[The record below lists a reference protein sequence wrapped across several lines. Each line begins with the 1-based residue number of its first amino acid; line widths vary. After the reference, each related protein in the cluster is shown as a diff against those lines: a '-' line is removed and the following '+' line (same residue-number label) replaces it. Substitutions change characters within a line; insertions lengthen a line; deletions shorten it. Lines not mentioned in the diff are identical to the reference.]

1 MKQTENGI
9 VIAKTLMVM
18 FILMNFVIT
27 MSSSIFNG
35 ILDHV
40 AAEFSFTISQTGYL
54 NSFYLYGAGIGV
66 PVFLIL
72 FRRYDRIT
80 LLKVMLALNIAATIS
95 LLFIT
100 QFVPMVSIRFLMG
113 LAGNCY
119 SVLAT
124 ATIAA
129 LTPKEKLGSALSILI
144 AGSAVANIIG
154 VPMVRAFSNVL
165 SWQENYMILILIMVI
180 CLLYF
185 LLKLPALQE
194 ESQGFNLK
202 EEFAWLKNK
211 QVLIALS
218 ASLVTFFGYGLQT
231 YLTPYVI
238 ELFPEMESH
247 MSFILVLI
255 GIFSFVG
262 NHIGGV
268 LCTRYGYYKSM
279 IFGTAMQALTGIL
292 MIMTQHMAYAN
303 IVLILIWM
311 MNAWLIGLEI
321 NTSINIVTDR
331 KSSFMVA
338 LNSSG
343 IQLGTA
349 IGTSIAASIISS
361 IGIRWIPVTSI
372 ITAILVILLMLANL
386 KNAQRTI

>member
-1 MKQTENGI
+1 MKHTENGF
-9 VIAKTLMVM
+9 VITKTLMVM
-18 FILMNFVIT
+18 FILMNFVLA

-35 ILDHV
+35 ILDQV

-72 FRRYDRIT
+72 FRKYDRIT
-80 LLKVMLALNIAATIS
+80 LLKVMLAVNIIATTA
-95 LLFIT
+95 LLLIRQFI
-100 QFVPMVSIRFLMG
+100 PMVSIRFIMG

-129 LTPKEKLGSALSILI
+129 LTPKEKLGSSLSILI
-144 AGSAVANIIG
+144 AGSAAANIIG
-154 VPMVRAFSNVL
+154 VPMVRAFSDIL
-165 SWQENYMILILIMVI
+165 SWQQNFMILIAIMI
-180 CLLYF
+180 ISLLYF
-185 LLKLPALQE
+185 LMKLPAIHE
-194 ESQGFNLK
+194 ENQGFNLK
-202 EEFAWLKNK
+202 EEFLWLKNK

-218 ASLVTFFGYGLQT
+218 ASLITFFGYGLQT

-238 ELFPEMESH
+238 ELFPQMEQH

-255 GIFSFVG
+255 GIFSFAG
-262 NHIGGV
+262 NHIGGI

-279 IFGTAMQALTGIL
+279 IFGTSLQAITALL
-292 MIMTQHMAYAN
+292 MLLTQHLVYAN
-303 IVLILIWM
+303 IILILIWM

-331 KSSFMVA
+331 KSSFMVS

-349 IGTSIAASIISS
+349 VGTSIAAGIISS
-361 IGIRWIPVTSI
+361 IGIRWIPVTSF
-372 ITAILVILLMLANL
+372 ITALLVSFIMMANL
-386 KNAQRTI
+386 KNAPK

>member
-9 VIAKTLMVM
+9 VISKTLMVM
-18 FILMNFVIT
+18 FILMNFVLA

-35 ILDHV
+35 ILDQV
-40 AAEFSFTISQTGYL
+40 ATEFGFTISETGYL

-66 PVFLIL
+66 PIFLIL
-72 FRRYDRIT
+72 FRKYDRIT
-80 LLKVMLALNIAATIS
+80 LLKVMLALNIAGTTV
-95 LLFIT
+95 LLLVRQFI
-100 QFVPMVSIRFLMG
+100 PMVSIRFLMG

-144 AGSAVANIIG
+144 AGSAAANIIG
-154 VPMVRAFSNVL
+154 VPMVRAFSHVL
-165 SWQENYMILILIMVI
+165 SWQQNYMILIAMMVI
-180 CLLYF
+180 SLLYF
-185 LLKLPALQE
+185 LIKLPPLHE

-202 EEFAWLKNK
+202 EEFSWLKNK
-211 QVLIALS
+211 QVCIALA
-218 ASLVTFFGYGLQT
+218 ASLITFMGYGLQT

-238 ELFPEMESH
+238 ELFPEMEQH

-255 GIFSFVG
+255 GIFSFAG

-268 LCTRYGYYKSM
+268 LCTKYGYYKSM
-279 IFGTAMQALTGIL
+279 LFGTALQAITAVLMLLT
-292 MIMTQHMAYAN
+292 QQMAYAN
-303 IVLILIWM
+303 IVLILLWM
-311 MNAWLIGLEI
+311 FNAWLIGLEI
-321 NTSINIVTDR
+321 NTGINIVTDR
-331 KSSFMVA
+331 KSSFMVS

-349 IGTSIAASIISS
+349 IGTSIAAGIISS
-361 IGIRWIPVTSI
+361 VGIRWVPVT
-372 ITAILVILLMLANL
+372 TLAAALVVLCMMLMNL
-386 KNAQRTI
+386 RQAPR

>member
-9 VIAKTLMVM
+9 VITKALMLM
-18 FILMNFVIT
+18 FILMNFVLA

-35 ILDHV
+35 ILDQV
-40 AAEFSFTISQTGYL
+40 AQEFSFTISQTGYL

-66 PVFLIL
+66 PIFLIL
-72 FRRYDRIT
+72 FRKYDRIT
-80 LLKVMLALNIAATIS
+80 LLKVMLALNIIATIA
-95 LLFIT
+95 LLFIH
-100 QFVPMVSIRFLMG
+100 QFIPMVSIRFLMG

-144 AGSAVANIIG
+144 AGSAAANIIG
-154 VPMVRAFSNVL
+154 VPMVRAFSDVL
-165 SWQENYMILILIMVI
+165 SWQENYMILIAIMVI
-180 CLLYF
+180 SLLYF
-185 LLKLPALQE
+185 LLKLPALHE
-194 ESQGFNLK
+194 ERDGFNLK

-211 QVLIALS
+211 QVLIALL
-218 ASLVTFFGYGLQT
+218 ASLITFFGYGLQT

-238 ELFPEMESH
+238 ELFPQMEQH

-262 NHIGGV
+262 NYIGGV
-268 LCTRYGYYKSM
+268 LCTKYGYYKSM
-279 IFGTAMQALTGIL
+279 IFSTALQAITAAL
-292 MIMTQHMAYAN
+292 MLITQHMAYAN
-303 IVLILIWM
+303 IILILIWM

-331 KSSFMVA
+331 KSSFMVS

-349 IGTSIAASIISS
+349 IGTSIAAGIISS
-361 IGIRWIPVTSI
+361 IGIRWIPVTSL
-372 ITAILVILLMLANL
+372 ITAILVILLMMINL
-386 KNAQRTI
+386 KHAPR

>member
-1 MKQTENGI
+1 MKETQNGI
-9 VIAKTLMVM
+9 TISKALMLM
-18 FILMNFVIT
+18 FILMNFVLA
-27 MSSSIFNG
+27 MSSSIFSG
-35 ILDHV
+35 ILDQV
-40 AAEFSFTISQTGYL
+40 AQEFSFTISQTGYL

-66 PVFLIL
+66 PIFLIL
-72 FRRYDRIT
+72 FRKYDRIT
-80 LLKVMLALNIAATIS
+80 LLKVMLALNIIATIA
-95 LLFIT
+95 LLFIR
-100 QFVPMVSIRFLMG
+100 QFIPMVSIRFLMG

-144 AGSAVANIIG
+144 AGSAAANIIG
-154 VPMVRAFSNVL
+154 VPMVRAFSHIL
-165 SWQENYMILILIMVI
+165 SWQQNYMILIAIMVI
-180 CLLYF
+180 SLLYF
-185 LLKLPALQE
+185 LLKLPALHE
-194 ESQGFNLK
+194 DRVGFNLK

-211 QVLIALS
+211 QVLIALL
-218 ASLVTFFGYGLQT
+218 ASLITFFGYGLQT

-238 ELFPEMESH
+238 ALFPEMEEH

-262 NHIGGV
+262 NYIGGV

-279 IFGTAMQALTGIL
+279 LFGTALQAITAAL
-292 MIMTQHMAYAN
+292 MLMTRHMAYAN
-303 IVLILIWM
+303 IILILIWM

-331 KSSFMVA
+331 KSSFMVS

-349 IGTSIAASIISS
+349 IGTSIAAGIISN
-361 IGIRWIPVTSI
+361 IGIQWIPVTSL
-372 ITAILVILLMLANL
+372 ITALLVIVLMLTNL
-386 KNAQRTI
+386 KHASR

>member
-1 MKQTENGI
+1 MKKTENGI
-9 VIAKTLMVM
+9 IITKSLMTI

-35 ILDHV
+35 ILDQV

-66 PVFLIL
+66 PIFLIL
-72 FRRYDRIT
+72 FRKYDRIT
-80 LLKVMLALNIAATIS
+80 LLKGMLALNIAATTV
-95 LLFIT
+95 LLFVK
-100 QFVPMVSIRFLMG
+100 QFIPMVSIRFLMG

-119 SVLAT
+119 GVLAT

-144 AGSAVANIIG
+144 AGSAAANIIG
-154 VPMVRAFSNVL
+154 VPMVRASSDIL
-165 SWQENYMILILIMVI
+165 SWQQNYMILIVIMVI
-180 CLLYF
+180 SLIYL
-185 LLKLPALQE
+185 LLKLPALQKE
-194 ESQGFNLK
+194 NQGFDLK
-202 EEFAWLKNK
+202 KEFAWLKNK

-218 ASLVTFFGYGLQT
+218 ASLITFFGYGLQT

-238 ELFPEMESH
+238 ELFPEMEQH

-262 NHIGGV
+262 NHIGGI
-268 LCTRYGYYKSM
+268 LCTKYGYYKSM
-279 IFGTAMQALTGIL
+279 ILGTALQAITAIL
-292 MIMTQHMAYAN
+292 IIFTQHLAYAN
-303 IVLILIWM
+303 IILILIWM

-331 KSSFMVA
+331 KSSFMVS

-349 IGTSIAASIISS
+349 IGTSIAAGIISS
-361 IGIRWIPVTSI
+361 FGIRFIPITSFVTAVLI
-372 ITAILVILLMLANL
+372 ILMMAANL
-386 KNAQRTI
+386 KNAPK

>member
-9 VIAKTLMVM
+9 VISKTLMVM
-18 FILMNFVIT
+18 FILMNFVLA

-35 ILDHV
+35 ILDQV
-40 AAEFSFTISQTGYL
+40 ATEFGFTISETGYL

-66 PVFLIL
+66 PIFLIL
-72 FRRYDRIT
+72 FRKYDRIT
-80 LLKVMLALNIAATIS
+80 LLKVMLALNIAGTTV
-95 LLFIT
+95 LLLVRQFI
-100 QFVPMVSIRFLMG
+100 PMVSIRFLMG

-144 AGSAVANIIG
+144 AGSAAANIIG
-154 VPMVRAFSNVL
+154 VPMVRAFSHVL
-165 SWQENYMILILIMVI
+165 SWQQNYMILIAIMVVS
-180 CLLYF
+180 LLYF
-185 LLKLPALQE
+185 LLKLPALHE
-194 ESQGFNLK
+194 ERTGFNLK

-211 QVLIALS
+211 QVLIALA

-238 ELFPEMESH
+238 ELFPEMEQH

-262 NHIGGV
+262 NQLGGV
-268 LCTRYGYYKSM
+268 LCTKYGYYKSM
-279 IFGTAMQALTGIL
+279 IFGTALQAVTALL
-292 MIMTQHMAYAN
+292 MLFTQHMAYAN
-303 IVLILIWM
+303 IILILIWM

-331 KSSFMVA
+331 KSSFMVS

-349 IGTSIAASIISS
+349 IGTSIAAGIISS
-361 IGIRWIPVTSI
+361 FGIRFIPITSFVTAVLI
-372 ITAILVILLMLANL
+372 ILMMAANL
-386 KNAQRTI
+386 KNAPK